1 MQKKLLALAIAGLSS
16 AAFAQSNVT
25 ISGAIEAH
33 FENISAKGATA
44 AGADLTT
51 RKRVTDNT
59 SWLRFSGSEN
69 LGNGMAAFFQVE
81 SDLGIDGGAGAAVP
95 AAATGAGFG
104 NRNSGVG
111 LKGGFGTVLMGHWDA
126 QYQAQLE
133 GGVDFGSSGALPH
146 SANSMNLTSEI
157 NGTLVGG
164 RLNNVVAYITP
175 DFNGLSARLA
185 WTASTENSTAGLT
198 QKSSGLNLFVKY
210 ANGPINAFYAYL
222 KAKDQTDGTGVVGVT
237 TDDVTG
243 NKLGV
248 AYTFPMGLK
257 LGVVW
262 DKSKADDVVGTK
274 LAERTA
280 WSIPVSYTT
289 GAHGIHFAYAKAGD
303 VKTAAGSVANTGA
316 KNLILGYTYSLSKR
330 TQVGVSYSKI
340 TNESA
345 ATYGFW
351 TRGTHTG
358 AAALATPAGA
368 DPTSFTMGINHAF

>member
-1 MQKKLLALAIAGLSS
+1 MQKKILVLALAGLSS

-25 ISGAIEAH
+25 ISGAIEAQ

-59 SWLRFSGSEN
+59 SWLRFSGSED
-69 LGNGMAAFFQVE
+69 LGNGMKAFFQVE
-81 SDLGIDGGAGAAVP
+81 SDLGIDGGASAAVP
-95 AAATGAGFG
+95 AAAAGANGFG

-111 LKGGFGTVLMGHWDA
+111 IAGGFGTVLMGHWDA

-146 SANSMNLTSEI
+146 SANSMNLTSEVA
-157 NGTLVGG
+157 GTLIGG

-185 WTASTENSTAGLT
+185 WTASTESNTAGIT
-198 QKSSGLNLFVKY
+198 AKSSGLNLFVKY

-222 KAKDQTDGTGVVGVT
+222 NAKDQTDGAGVVGVT
-237 TDDVTG
+237 ADDVKG

-257 LGVVW
+257 VGVVW
-262 DKSKADDVVGTK
+262 DKTKIDDVVGTK
-274 LAERTA
+274 LAQRTA

-303 VKTAAGSVANTGA
+303 LSTAAGSVANTGA

-330 TQVGVSYSKI
+330 TQLGVSYSKI

-351 TRGTHTG
+351 TRGTSV
-358 AAALATPAGA
+358 ATPAGA
-368 DPTSFTMGINHAF
+368 DPTSFTVGVNHAF

>member
-25 ISGAIEAH
+25 ISGAIEAQ

-81 SDLGIDGGAGAAVP
+81 SDLGIDVNGGSAVSGGAG
-95 AAATGAGFG
+95 GFG

-280 WSIPVSYTT
+280 WSIPVSYKT

-351 TRGTHTG
+351 TRGQG
-358 AAALATPAGA
+358 IAIPAGA